1 MLSENAVPRVQWE
14 AFAHGRAT
22 GLGPW
27 TYLHGQEWRWWEA
40 VRATIGSSRDL
51 NHDKV
56 FQNRGGV
63 KPELTEGQPYTLP
76 APVTMVVNT

>member
-22 GLGPW
+22 GLG
-27 TYLHGQEWRWWEA
+27 HGHIYMARNRRWWEA